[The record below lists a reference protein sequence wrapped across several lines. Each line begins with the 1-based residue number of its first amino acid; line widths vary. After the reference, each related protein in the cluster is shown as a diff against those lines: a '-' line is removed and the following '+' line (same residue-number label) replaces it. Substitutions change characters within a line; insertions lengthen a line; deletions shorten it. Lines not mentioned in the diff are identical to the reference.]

1 MSAWE
6 LASAAEVAECR
17 VLLERLRVLG
27 GEVPHGADQLEG
39 LTKKRAA
46 DVRELLRSAVQV
58 EEVRASQ
65 LRMTELERGRKGFG
79 SVWGQGGG
87 G

>member
-27 GEVPHGADQLEG
+27 GEVPHRADQLEG

-46 DVRELLRSAVQV
+46 DVRERLRSAVRV
-58 EEVRASQ
+58 EEARASQ
-65 LRMTELERGRKGFG
+65 LKMTELERGRTGFG
-79 SVWGQGGG
+79 SVWGEGGG